1 MVNKINVENQELLF
15 LMNFDDDE
23 YGKVTM
29 CLDENNQKVF
39 IINNTIITDNK
50 IIDKINK
57 KYNLEVPDELKE
69 KIF

>member
-23 YGKVTM
+23 YEKVTM